1 MYFRVQSI
9 FRYYHFEIPVVSEG
23 FSIAPAPST
32 FWITELANDDGH
44 AYLCFP
50 SSGITS
56 YWLIASELKNTPIF
70 LLYKKLIP
78 FSEISLSSR
87 DRFYDSCST
96 RVSATP
102 VKVLYHTFFLPKS
115 LPSNLNFCLL
125 CALVSSPPLGDS
137 GFCVS
142 FDFCFLVVCEFKE

>member
-23 FSIAPAPST
+23 FSIAPAPSI

-44 AYLCFP
+44 AYLYFP

-56 YWLIASELKNTPIF
+56 YWLIASELKDTPIS

-78 FSEISLSSR
+78 FPRL
-87 DRFYDSCST
+87 
-96 RVSATP
+96 V
-102 VKVLYHTFFLPKS
+102 FLI
-115 LPSNLNFCLL
+115 
-125 CALVSSPPLGDS
+125 
-137 GFCVS
+137 
-142 FDFCFLVVCEFKE
+142 